1 MANKTNIEINGKDYF
16 RVSCSVG
23 IDSNGKRI
31 RKTFYGRSKK
41 EAEKKKNEYLNNLQ
55 LGLSPD
61 ISKIYLGT
69 MMKTWLFEVVRVSN
83 NIKPTTFV
91 RYEGIY
97 RNYIKDSPIEALNLS
112 SIKSIQIQRYYN
124 DLYSNKDEKKR
135 KSSCQ
140 IRTLNKLLKQFFN
153 YAVEEGYILKNP
165 CQGKRVV
172 IPGDVDV
179 NKKEVQVFTDNELK
193 KIFNAD
199 ENTIIKYMATICAC
213 TGIRRGECLGLNW
226 SDLDEVNNTISIKRT
241 VSTVTFIDDNGDRT
255 LKTIVQI
262 PKTAGSVRTIPLPK
276 SLVPIFKEL
285 KVMKKKNK
293 IRAGSSYS
301 NEYDD
306 FIFLTET
313 GNLIDDRNL
322 SRAWKRFLE
331 RINVDYKKFHSL
343 RHTYAT
349 KQFEGNTPLKT
360 VSELLGHTDIY
371 ITANTYTHVLKEH
384 KEKSVDI
391 FSTINVIN

>member
-1 MANKTNIEINGKDYF
+1 MATKTNIEINGKDYF
-16 RVSCSVG
+16 RVSCTIG

-31 RKTFYGRSKK
+31 RKTFYGKNKK
-41 EAEKKKNEYLNNLQ
+41 EAEKKKNEYLNNIQ

-61 ISKIYLGT
+61 ISKIFLGS
-69 MMKTWLFEVVRVSN
+69 MMKTWLFEVVKVSN
-83 NIKPTTFV
+83 NIKPTTFE

-97 RNYIKDSPIEALNLS
+97 RNYIKDSSIAALNLS

-124 DLYSNKDEKKR
+124 DLYSNKDKK
-135 KSSCQ
+135 KSSSQ
-140 IRTLNKLLKQFFN
+140 IKTLNKLLKQFFN

-172 IPGDVDV
+172 IPGNVEV
-179 NKKEVQVFTDNELK
+179 NKKEVEVFTSDELK
-193 KIFNAD
+193 RIFNAD
-199 ENTIIKYMATICAC
+199 ENTLIKNMAIICTC
-213 TGIRRGECLGLNW
+213 TGMRRGECLGLNL
-226 SDLDEVNNTISIKRT
+226 SDIDEVNNTISIKRT
-241 VSTVTFIDDNGDRT
+241 VSTVTFIGDNGERT

-262 PKTAGSVRTIPLPK
+262 PKTIGSIRTIPLPK
-276 SLVPIFKEL
+276 SLIPIFKEL

-293 IRAGSSYS
+293 LKAGSSYS
-301 NEYDD
+301 KEFTD
-306 FIFLTET
+306 FIFLTES

-322 SRAWKRFLE
+322 SRAWKRFLD
-331 RINVDYKKFHSL
+331 RINVDYKKFHAL

-384 KEKSVDI
+384 KEKSIDI